1 MTVVFVLLSKEY
13 PMAETGWEEQLAAVA
28 ESVKGDE
35 TWAPLPGLLTVTPA
49 NAGLAR
55 KASRAEPME
64 SLRSNFMKVTPYASI
79 WVVQTG
85 LKRRRAASRERTPP
99 KPRNLAHGRWV
110 ALVRPVAIERGDR
123 ERFQSV
129 IKRMVHI
136 SQLCQSF
143 FSLDSKKI

>member
-85 LKRRRAASRERTPP
+85 LKKAPCSLSRAHTTEAPESGTREMGRPCPP
-99 KPRNLAHGRWV
+99 CRHRAGRQGK
-110 ALVRPVAIERGDR
+110 I
-123 ERFQSV
+123 SV
-129 IKRMVHI
+129 
-136 SQLCQSF
+136 SY
-143 FSLDSKKI
+143 